1 SDATRAFGVAL
12 VGLTVVFGLYMIS
25 HGQTTPGGGLQGGVI
40 LATAPLSVYLA
51 ADARTFQRIAPRSL
65 GEWAGSLAAAGYV
78 VLGPAAFV
86 FLCGL
91 WGAATSRH
99 LVHLVICV
107 GVLQTSTYV
116 LLLAVGQKA
125 GGVAPVYY
133 GVPHDLLAVDPV
145 VQALMLTDVVV
156 EATVV
161 ALLLALAVQAHKH

>member
-1 SDATRAFGVAL
+1 MS
-12 VGLTVVFGLYMIS
+12 
-25 HGQTTPGGGLQGGVI
+25 PGF
-40 LATAPLSVYLA
+40 LAYAV
-51 ADARTFQRIAPRSL
+51 
-65 GEWAGSLAAAGYV
+65 
-78 VLGPAAFV
+78 AAFV

-99 LVHLVICV
+99 LVHMVICV

-116 LLLAVGQKA
+116 LLLAIGQKA

-133 GVPHDLLAVDPV
+133 GVPHDLTAVDPV

-161 ALLLALAVQAHKH
+161 ALLLALAVRSEEHTV